1 MRKSLLN
8 VWYAA
13 ATVLVAVLAPALP
26 AVADAPAAAPSAP
39 SPAAV
44 PLTREDVNAWLDGF
58 MPVAIDRSAI
68 AGAVVVVVKDG
79 AVLFEKGYGYAD
91 LEKRTPVDPKATLF
105 RPGSVSKLFTWTAV
119 MQLVEAGK
127 LNLDADVN
135 QYLDYKIPP
144 RDGKPITLRQLM
156 THTPGFEESIRGLI
170 TAKPSGRSLAQE
182 MKRWIPTR
190 VFEAG
195 TTPAYSNYGASLAGY
210 IVERVSGE
218 PFEKYVEK
226 YIYQP
231 LGMEHSTFEQPLPA
245 RLEPMMSKGYSDST
259 KPPEAFEYVSMPP
272 AGSMSATGD
281 DMAKFMIAHLE
292 AGRLGSEQI
301 LKADTARQMHDS
313 RTSLMAPLNGIE
325 LGFYD
330 QDINGHRVIAHGGDT
345 QWFHSDLLLFLND
358 HVGLFVSVNSAGME
372 AGWLRQKLFEDFAD
386 RYFPAPANDGVV
398 DEKTA
403 AEHAQL
409 VAGRY
414 LSARGAWSNFV
425 SVAGLFGQLQVVA
438 NPDGTIS
445 VPGMLVTPAGVP
457 RKYREITPFV
467 WREVGG
473 HDRVGAIVK
482 DGRVV
487 RVSTDLLSAIMVF
500 DRAPASVSGSWLT
513 PATLG
518 ACAVLLLTVIAWPVA
533 ALIRRRYRAPFPY
546 TGQRANAL
554 RWSRYG
560 ALALVATLVG
570 WMSLI
575 MVMFGGN
582 GMEKVM
588 NKDWLVLVLHAL
600 TLIATVGSSAAA
612 VYNVLSTWKG
622 PSGWFAKLWSAL
634 LALACLVILWVAIS
648 GHLMNFSVQY

>member
-1 MRKSLLN
+1 LN
-8 VWYAA
+8 TWIVAA
-13 ATVLVAVLAPALP
+13 AALIAALVPLP
-26 AVADAPAAAPSAP
+26 QAVADAPAAASVASP
-39 SPAAV
+39 PAAT
-44 PLTREDVNAWLDGF
+44 PLTRDDLAAWLDGF
-58 MPVAIDRSAI
+58 MPVAINRSAV

-144 RDGKPITLRQLM
+144 RDGKPITLRQLL

-170 TAKPSGRSLAQE
+170 TARPSGRSLAEE
-182 MKRWIPTR
+182 MKRWVPTR

-218 PFEKYVEK
+218 PFEKYIENH
-226 YIYQP
+226 IYRP
-231 LGMEHSTFEQPLPA
+231 LGMDHSSFEQPLPS
-245 RLEPMMSKGYSDST
+245 RLEPMMSKGYSDAT
-259 KPPEAFEYVSMPP
+259 QPPEAFEYVSMPP

-292 AGRLGSEQI
+292 DGRLGSEQI
-301 LKADTARQMHDS
+301 LKPDTAHQMHDS

-358 HVGLFVSVNSAGME
+358 HVGLFVSVNSAGMQ
-372 AGWLRQKLFEDFAD
+372 AGWLRQRLFEEFAD
-386 RYFPAPANDGVV
+386 RYFPAPSNDGTV
-398 DEKTA
+398 DAKTA
-403 AEHAQL
+403 AEHTKL

-414 LSARGAWSNFV
+414 LSARGAWTNFL
-425 SVAGLFGQLQVVA
+425 SAAGLFGQLQVVGNA
-438 NPDGTIS
+438 DGTIS
-445 VPGMLVTPAGVP
+445 VPGMLVTPAGAP
-457 RKYREITPFV
+457 KKYREIAPFV

-487 RVSTDLLSAIMVF
+487 RVSSDLLSGIMVF

-513 PATLG
+513 PATLA
-518 ACAVLLLTVIAWPVA
+518 ACAVLLLTVVAWPTA
-533 ALIRRRYRAPFPY
+533 ALIRRRYHAPFPY
-546 TGQRANAL
+546 TGQRATAL

-560 ALALVATLVG
+560 ALALVVALVG
-570 WMSLI
+570 WASL
-575 MVMFGGN
+575 VMMMFSHN

-588 NKDWLVLVLHAL
+588 TKDWLVLVLHAL
-600 TLIATVGSSAAA
+600 TLVATVGGSAAA
-612 VYNVLSTWKG
+612 IYNVLSTWKG
-622 PSGWFAKLWSAL
+622 PSGWFAKLWSLL
-634 LALACLVILWVAIS
+634 LALACLVIFWVAIS